1 MGILFSISYMPI
13 HDIFDCAK
21 KKKNMQKVKRIKMLL
36 HDCKHVSQE
45 MWELYDVTL

>member
-21 KKKNMQKVKRIKMLL
+21 KKKKDAKSKKNQNAF
-36 HDCKHVSQE
+36 
-45 MWELYDVTL
+45 T